1 MAINAEQAIVPMTA
15 GERVKG
21 LSHIANLRTKVFGE
35 SCGDELKRFMFDM
48 RDKRDVYFEKNKRAL
63 AAIFFL
69 ANLKSERH
77 ECDFDEL
84 TSDEKYALIGA
95 MNHFR
100 AVVSLFPKKLSLPN

>member
-1 MAINAEQAIVPMTA
+1 MAIKAEQAVVPMTA
-15 GERVKG
+15 GERLTG
-21 LSHIANLRTKVFGE
+21 LSHIAKIRTNVFGE
-35 SCGDELKRFMFDM
+35 SCGNELKRFISDM
-48 RDKRDVYFEKNKRAL
+48 RDKRDIYFEKNRRAL
-63 AAIFFL
+63 AALFFL
-69 ANLKSERH
+69 ANIRSERH